1 MCEAKK
7 KRENIGKTWL
17 LFLWIPHYKP
27 YKKKCKIKN
36 HLTIVFIWF
45 IKQKLIKT
53 CLFFYKN
60 VVFFQLIISK
70 KTTTILKKTMI
81 KNLLPSE
88 SKTRLKT
95 C

>member
-7 KRENIGKTWL
+7 KRGKIGKTWL
-17 LFLWIPHYKP
+17 LFLWIPNYKS
-27 YKKKCKIKN
+27 YKKTCKIKN
-36 HLTIVFIWF
+36 HLIIVFTGF

-60 VVFFQLIISK
+60 FVFFQLIISK
-70 KTTTILKKTMI
+70 KTTTILTKAMI

>member
-7 KRENIGKTWL
+7 KRGKISKNRL
-17 LFLWIPHYKP
+17 LFLWLPDYKP
-27 YKKKCKIKN
+27 YKKTCKIKN
-36 HLTIVFIWF
+36 HLIIVFIWF

-53 CLFFYKN
+53 FLFFYKN

-70 KTTTILKKTMI
+70 KTTTTLIKTMI
-81 KNLLPSE
+81 KNLLPHE
-88 SKTRLKT
+88 RKTRLKT

>member
-7 KRENIGKTWL
+7 KRGNIGKIWL

-27 YKKKCKIKN
+27 YKKTCKIKN
-36 HLTIVFIWF
+36 HLIIVFIWF
-45 IKQKLIKT
+45 TKQKLIKT

-70 KTTTILKKTMI
+70 KTTTTLIKTMI
-81 KNLLPSE
+81 KNLLPHE